1 MNAQVYVGEDRYADA
16 EKYAQDILDGKYGTY
31 AVADRWDAAFD
42 WDNDKCDEVIF
53 AFPSSQGE
61 THWHYKGDVYWWTT
75 PSKANDWLKDK
86 KCKEGSH
93 NLKYSAS
100 PSYNPKGEK
109 YNFELGMPIAQFKKY
124 PSDVRLKMYKNIK
137 QMVDVRVC
145 SSLVRFNIL
154 MMTDIHSI

>member
-1 MNAQVYVGEDRYADA
+1 MVMATLKVSGQQAGAAALLVRLYMNAQVYVGEDRYADA

-75 PSKANDWLKDK
+75 PSK
-86 KCKEGSH
+86 G
-93 NLKYSAS
+93 
-100 PSYNPKGEK
+100 
-109 YNFELGMPIAQFKKY
+109 Q
-124 PSDVRLKMYKNIK
+124 
-137 QMVDVRVC
+137 
-145 SSLVRFNIL
+145 
-154 MMTDIHSI
+154 